1 MLKKIFFGFI
11 AVAGLASC
19 NSDYKNWE
27 SPQANPQHELASM
40 QYTVTL
46 ATNSCVVDNFAEGD
60 SIQML
65 NVSTGDNVEMSSYTL
80 ELNGGNDASYNVYAS
95 AAGKVAVDDLSAA
108 AIYLFDRQVVARE
121 LLCNVWATAK
131 VTTDDG
137 VVDVPVHATD
147 SQTIS
152 ITPRTSKFN
161 EWIYVAGNHQ
171 GWSPATGAA
180 LQSPNEDGI
189 YTGFTPLDGS
199 FKFTKI
205 RDWQG
210 DWGFDAFADP
220 GIFTNDGGN
229 LNCTDPGYYYLTVD
243 LVSGK
248 IEATKV
254 VFGLVGPATA
264 GGWDAG
270 QYTVMEYDATENGWV
285 VETELQADEFKF
297 TTNGNWNINL
307 GGSADNLELGGG
319 NLRIAEAGT
328 YLIVLKPGR
337 ETSDKMTCTITKQ

>member
-1 MLKKIFFGFI
+1 MFKKILIGAC
-11 AVAGLASC
+11 AVLSMTACTEDFKDWAQQTPVTPATPLEVSLAV
-19 NSDYKNWE
+19 
-27 SPQANPQHELASM
+27 SPA
-40 QYTVTL
+40 
-46 ATNSCVVDNFAEGD
+46 
-60 SIQML
+60 
-65 NVSTGDNVEMSSYTL
+65 
-80 ELNGGNDASYNVYAS
+80 AS
-95 AAGKVAVDDLSAA
+95 AIVLGDQTADSVQLVNITLPSNVTVENYKVSLANDDLSKTYDVFTSASGKA
-108 AIYLFDRQVVARE
+108 SVQDLNNAVISLYNREVVARE
-121 LLCNVWATAK
+121 VTGK
-131 VTTDDG
+131 VTADG
-137 VVDVPVHATD
+137 KLASAVPAVVKLSGNSIISLKLTAIK
-147 SQTIS
+147 SQ
-152 ITPRTSKFN
+152 FN
-161 EWIYVAGNHQ
+161 EWIFVAGNHQ
-171 GWSPATGAA
+171 GWVPATGAA
-180 LQSPNEDGI
+180 LHSPNEDGV
-189 YTGFTPLDGS
+189 YTGFTPLDGD

-264 GGWDAG
+264 GGWEAD